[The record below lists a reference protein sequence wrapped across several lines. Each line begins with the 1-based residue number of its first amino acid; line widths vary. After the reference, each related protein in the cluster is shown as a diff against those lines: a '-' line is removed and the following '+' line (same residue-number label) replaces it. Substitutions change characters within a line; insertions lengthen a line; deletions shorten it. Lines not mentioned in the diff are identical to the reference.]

1 MFSCNRSRNVGHEG
15 FCCIFASLCI
25 ATLLYV
31 YGGFKQAIF
40 RLPLV
45 DIDSR
50 TEVVGAVRTNENILK
65 NLLGEVDSGDFR
77 L

>member
-15 FCCIFASLCI
+15 FCCIFAERSVWCFVFASLCI

-50 TEVVGAVRTNENILK
+50 TV
-65 NLLGEVDSGDFR
+65 
-77 L
+77 